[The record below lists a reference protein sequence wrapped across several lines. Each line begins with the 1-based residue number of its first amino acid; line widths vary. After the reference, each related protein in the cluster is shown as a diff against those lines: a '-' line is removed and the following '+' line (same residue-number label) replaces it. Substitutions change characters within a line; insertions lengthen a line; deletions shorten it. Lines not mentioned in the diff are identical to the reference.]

1 MGAASFTSFPMPKNL
16 RTFLKDMRRD
26 YPNEVVS
33 VTKVVN
39 PANYDVTAIVKQL
52 GAQKKFPVLIFDQP
66 LNIHGQLTD
75 MKLVMSAENTQKK
88 VQVALALPPEMDRS
102 EMANECLRREAAK
115 IGPMIVSREAAPVK
129 EVVRKGAEVD
139 LYELPLL
146 RHHEMDG
153 GPYIDISSVAKDRNS
168 GVYNVSYHRMEVKDR
183 NRTGFLMTLQHMW
196 RIFRAYEDANEECPV
211 ATVIGHH
218 PAYQMG
224 ACYGGPFEISEYEV
238 IGGYLREPLR
248 LTPSETWGERL
259 LVPADAE
266 IVVEGALLPGKRMV
280 EGPFGEVNGY
290 LGVQGFQQSAVY
302 EVRAITRRRGAMHV
316 SILTPEGDKPWMDLA
331 REGAYLRR
339 CREAVPGVQAVCT
352 SGRHAL
358 LNVFISM
365 KKLSEG
371 DPGRAAAAAM
381 TWDWCKNVFVFDED
395 IDVYNP
401 TEILWALATRVQ
413 PHRQVSIIPEIM
425 RASLIDPS
433 SDSQRKTSVMI
444 VDATRPLDRPFSPVS
459 KCPDGA
465 LARIRLEDYVPGEV
479 LQHIPT
485 DRTTYWA

>member
-1 MGAASFTSFPMPKNL
+1 MPKNL
-16 RTFLKDMRRD
+16 RTFIEDMRRA
-26 YPNEVVS
+26 YPSEVVS
-33 VTKVVN
+33 ISKPVN

-52 GAQKKFPVLIFDQP
+52 GALKKFPMLIFERP
-66 LNIHGQLTD
+66 LNLHGKLSDT
-75 MKLVMSAENTQKK
+75 KLVIGAENTQKK
-88 VQVALALPPEMDRS
+88 IQVALGLPRDMDRA
-102 EMANECLRREAAK
+102 EMARECLRREANK
-115 IGPMIVSREAAPVK
+115 ISPVVVGKDSAPVK
-129 EVVRKGAEVD
+129 EVIQRGGDVD
-139 LYELPLL
+139 LYELPLM

-153 GPYIDISSVAKDRNS
+153 GSYIDMSSVAEDRNS
-168 GVYNVSYHRMEVKDR
+168 GVYNCSYHRMEVKDR
-183 NRTGFLMTLQHMW
+183 NHTGFFMSLQHMW
-196 RIFRAYEDANEECPV
+196 RIFRAYDEAREECPV

-224 ACYGGPFEISEYEV
+224 ACYGGPFEVSEYEI
-238 IGGYLREPLR
+238 IGGYMEEPLR

-266 IVVEGALLPGKRMV
+266 IVIEGALLPGERMV

-290 LGVQGFQQSAVY
+290 LGVQGFQQSAIY
-302 EVRAITRRRGAMHV
+302 EVRAITRRRDAMHV
-316 SILTPEGDKPWMDLA
+316 SIITPEGDKPWMDLA

-339 CREAVPGVQAVCT
+339 CREAVPGVQAVCA

-365 KKLSEG
+365 KKMSEG
-371 DPGRAAAAAM
+371 DPGRAAAAAL
-381 TWDWCKNVFVFDED
+381 TWDWAKNVFVFDDD

-413 PHRQVSIIPEIM
+413 PHRQISIIPEIM
-425 RASLIDPS
+425 RGSLIDPS
-433 SDSQRKTSVMI
+433 MVDARKTSVMI

-459 KCPDGA
+459 KCPDEA
-465 LARIRLEDYVPGEV
+465 LARIKLEEFVPGEV
-479 LQHIPT
+479 LQHIPI

>member
-1 MGAASFTSFPMPKNL
+1 
-16 RTFLKDMRRD
+16 MRRL
-26 YPNEVVS
+26 YPSEVVAIA
-33 VTKVVN
+33 KRVN
-39 PANYDVTAIVKQL
+39 PLSYDVTAIVKQL
-52 GAQKKFPVLIFDQP
+52 GLLKKFPVLIFDQP
-66 LNIHGQLTD
+66 LNAHGIASD
-75 MKLVMSAENTQKK
+75 MRLVMSAENSQKK
-88 VQVALALPPEMDRS
+88 VQVALGVPAEMDRA
-102 EMANECLRREAAK
+102 EMARECLRREAAW
-115 IGPMIVSREAAPVK
+115 IAPVVVGTAEAPVK
-129 EVVRKGAEVD
+129 ELIQSGDQVD

-153 GPYIDISSVAKDRNS
+153 GPYIDLSSVARDRNS
-168 GVYNVSYHRMEVKDR
+168 GVYNCSYHRMEVKDR
-183 NRTGFLMTLQHMW
+183 NHTGFLMTLQHMW
-196 RIFRAYEDANEECPV
+196 RIFRGYEDAGEECPV

-224 ACYGGPFEISEYEV
+224 ACYGGPFEVSEYEI
-238 IGGYLREPLR
+238 IGGYLQEPLR
-248 LTPSETWGERL
+248 VVPSETWGERL

-266 IVVEGALLPGKRMV
+266 IVIEGALLPGKRMV

-290 LGVQGFQQSAVY
+290 LGLQGFQQSACY
-302 EVRAITRRRGAMHV
+302 EVRAITRRRGAMHS

-339 CREAVPGVQAVCT
+339 CREAVPGVQSVCT

-358 LNVFISM
+358 LNVFIAM
-365 KKLSEG
+365 KKMSEG
-371 DPGRAAAAAM
+371 DPGRAAAAAL
-381 TWDWCKNVFVFDED
+381 TWDWAKNVFVFDDD

-413 PHRQVSIIPEIM
+413 PHLQVSIIKEIM
-425 RASLIDPS
+425 RGSLIDPS
-433 SDSQRKTSVMI
+433 MTDARRTSAMI

-459 KCPDGA
+459 KCPDEA
-465 LARIRLEDYVPGEV
+465 LARIKLEDFVSGEV